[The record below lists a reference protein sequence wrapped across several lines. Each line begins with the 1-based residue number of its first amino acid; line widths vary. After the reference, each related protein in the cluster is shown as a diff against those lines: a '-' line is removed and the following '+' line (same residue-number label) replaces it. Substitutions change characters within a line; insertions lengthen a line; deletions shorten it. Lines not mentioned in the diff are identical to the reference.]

1 MVVAMDPCAE
11 FESGVLDGFEAV
23 APGKFFFEGFDEA
36 FAESVLLWGVWG
48 DVFLLESVVVD
59 DGAVLA

>member
-36 FAESVLLWGVWG
+36 FAESVLLRGVRG
-48 DVFLLESVVVD
+48 DVVD
-59 DGAVLA
+59 FPDCATVDK

>member
-11 FESGVLDGFEAV
+11 FESGMLDGFEAV
-23 APGKFFFEGFDEA
+23 APGKFFFESFDEA
-36 FAESVLLWGVWG
+36 FAESVLLRGVG
-48 DVFLLESVVVD
+48 CDVFLLESVIVD